1 MKIENS
7 CVFIYIS
14 FIYSLKRSLSKK
26 KERKEELHVNKLYF
40 SKCKMEN
47 DEYFFIS
54 LERKVG
60 QHFSEKTPVYK
71 KHFYDSVFFVIYVFD
86 LCISQKT

>member
-1 MKIENS
+1 
-7 CVFIYIS
+7 
-14 FIYSLKRSLSKK
+14 
-26 KERKEELHVNKLYF
+26 
-40 SKCKMEN
+40 MEN

-71 KHFYDSVFFVIYVFD
+71 KHFYDSVFFCYFMSLIFVFPRKHD
-86 LCISQKT
+86 QAK